1 MEIPD
6 GYAVRHFNKR
16 VTPAQVAKLPQHAGA
31 IRRGQPFLAQ
41 LPFLGSVE
49 TEPNPPGLQPLGP
62 KTCKFLMKTHRL
74 LGAFIFYVIVFCSGP
89 AAHAQYPP
97 PDFSKNPFLLGVPV
111 DLTVPT
117 QPAVFQGTDRKF
129 HLAYELHITN
139 FSKAELL
146 LKHVEV
152 IDGSTGTVLASY
164 SGNELGDRLRSFAG
178 LSASQSLPGGSG
190 AVVFIWL
197 DFTNADTPR
206 TLRHRVEVTASA
218 FPSYGVQAI
227 EGGTAQVEGVAR
239 VIGPPLRGGNWW
251 AANGPSNHSG
261 HRRTLIAVDGKAR
274 IPERYATDWSK
285 LQNSGLLEGDGSKNS
300 SYFSYGA
307 EVLAVADGTVV
318 SLLDGLPENSPD
330 AKSYPVAMNLKNMG
344 GNNIILDIG
353 QKQFAFYAHLQP
365 DTVRV
370 KVGDHVVR
378 GQVLALV
385 GNSGNATAPH
395 LHFQLSDANSE
406 LGTEGLPFV
415 IDSLELVGRVSGE
428 DFKPLAHPEHL
439 ERVLPLEDDV
449 VQFP

>member
-1 MEIPD
+1 
-6 GYAVRHFNKR
+6 
-16 VTPAQVAKLPQHAGA
+16 
-31 IRRGQPFLAQ
+31 
-41 LPFLGSVE
+41 
-49 TEPNPPGLQPLGP
+49 
-62 KTCKFLMKTHRL
+62 MKTHHQLPAFVLYLIL
-74 LGAFIFYVIVFCSGP
+74 LGCAPG
-89 AAHAQYPP
+89 AHAQYPP
-97 PDFSKNPFLLGVPV
+97 ADFSKNPFLLGVPV
-111 DLTVPT
+111 DLNVPA
-117 QPAVFQGTDRKF
+117 QPIVFQGTDRKF

-139 FSKAELL
+139 FSKAELFL
-146 LKHVEV
+146 EHVEV
-152 IDGSTGTVLASY
+152 IDGSTSAVLARY
-164 SGNELGDRLRSFAG
+164 SGKELGDRLRSLAG

-206 TLRHRVEVTASA
+206 TLRHRVAA
-218 FPSYGVQAI
+218 AAPGFPSYGVQAI

-251 AANGPSNHSG
+251 AANGPSNRSG
-261 HRRTLIAVDGKAR
+261 HRRALIAVDGKAR

-285 LQNSGLLEGDGSKNS
+285 LQNSDLFKGDESKNS
-300 SYFSYGA
+300 SYFGYGA

-318 SLLDGLPENSPD
+318 SLLDGLPENLPD
-330 AKSYPVAMNLKNMG
+330 AKSYPVPMNLKNMG

-365 DTVRV
+365 HTIRV

-385 GNSGNATAPH
+385 GNSGNATGPH

-428 DFKPLAHPEHL
+428 DFKPLPHPELLH
-439 ERVLPLEDDV
+439 RVLPLEDDV
-449 VQFP
+449 VKFP